1 MAKVHPQG
9 ASSSTNTF
17 AAAEVE
23 PDMAAAMAAEQVV
36 IDRLVEEMHTGG
48 YGWVEGRKPSDV
60 LRLMGENV
68 NSLSLFDD
76 ERAWKVPKLKEINKR
91 YQTDGLIMQET
102 GTNFPLLG
110 SEQALDVLLGD
121 NDC

>member
-1 MAKVHPQG
+1 
-9 ASSSTNTF
+9 
-17 AAAEVE
+17 
-23 PDMAAAMAAEQVV
+23 
-36 IDRLVEEMHTGG
+36 
-48 YGWVEGRKPSDV
+48 
-60 LRLMGENV
+60 V